1 MANHLDLEEQEQLDQ
16 IKYFWKKNGDL
27 ITWLLIII
35 LSLFLAWS
43 YYKYNQRNQ
52 SIQAGA
58 MYDEVERAVDSG
70 VKEKIDRAFSDMKD
84 RFPSSSQA
92 QKAGLL
98 VAKKYYTDNQIESS
112 KSALD
117 WVSNK
122 SLDDGYKTIA
132 KLRLAE
138 IFIESKSYDQALKEL
153 TGEFNSYFKPLV
165 ADRRGDILILQGK
178 KEDALVEYQKS
189 FKMFEERTEYR
200 HLVEV
205 KLNSLG
211 VDPKASAIIDL
222 NLKGK
227 K

>member
-1 MANHLDLEEQEQLDQ
+1 MTNHLDLEEQEQLDQ
-16 IKYFWKKNGDL
+16 IKYFWKKNGDFL
-27 ITWLLIII
+27 TWVIIII
-35 LSLFLAWS
+35 LSLFLAWN
-43 YYKYNQRNQ
+43 YYKYYQRSQ

-70 VKEKIDRAFSDMKD
+70 VKAKIDRAFSDMKD

-98 VAKKYYTDNQIESS
+98 VAKKYYSDNEIESS

-153 TGEFNSYFKPLV
+153 TGGFNSYFEPLL

-189 FKMFEERTEYR
+189 FKMLEDRTEYR
-200 HLVEV
+200 HLVQV

-211 VDPKASAIIDL
+211 VDPKSSAIIDL
-222 NLKGK
+222 DLKGK